1 MLFRSNTIRQL
12 CDRCVVLDKGKVIY
26 EGDVDR
32 AISVYMK
39 ENVDSRI
46 SYDYTDVERSPNES
60 RKIQLL
66 GLDILERDAN
76 LISQNE
82 DLKFVLHCYANK
94 DFNEI
99 KLRFEIFYLDG
110 TIVGTVFSDKKLSES
125 KGTIFDIYM
134 KMSMKNLAVG
144 KYRCVA
150 LAYEYDKYGNQVGSD
165 RVDPALSFEVIDET
179 KENLVWLH
187 QYWGHVR
194 FDNMITTGI
203 KYKNEIEGE
212 Q

>member
-1 MLFRSNTIRQL
+1 MIMDEVLAVGDMAFQKKCLNKMRDVARQEGRTILYVSHNMNTIRQL

-134 KMSMKNLAVG
+134 KMSNSSNL
-144 KYRCVA
+144 
-150 LAYEYDKYGNQVGSD
+150 
-165 RVDPALSFEVIDET
+165 
-179 KENLVWLH
+179 
-187 QYWGHVR
+187 
-194 FDNMITTGI
+194 
-203 KYKNEIEGE
+203 
-212 Q
+212 